1 MENGSLIQ
9 TFLIIES
16 MVFDINGVCVSLG
29 LEERSVNP
37 VYMQSEI
44 LFSSKNIIMQIVIS
58 KLMLRLEYLFS

>member
-16 MVFDINGVCVSLG
+16 MVFDIKGVCVSLG

-37 VYMQSEI
+37 VYMQSET